1 MLDLFCHIMRLRA
14 QVLIKF
20 INIFKNFILGMIV
33 GFTDLF
39 PAISG
44 SSVLMIFGK
53 YYDLFKPLNS
63 LISSILSFKKIKI
76 KKLNLEFMAPLFI
89 GIIFSVFI
97 FSRLAEYLFQNQRAS
112 TIIFISTILIFLVIR
127 NIYKID
133 KPEKYILFFLSGFFL
148 GLSIFFIPENL
159 FNSQNNIIIFISGLV
174 ALSFMII
181 PGISGSLMLIAIGT
195 YESLIEAISNFEVS
209 YLIIFMLGG
218 IFGIFISIILIS
230 KILNY
235 FKNNLSIF
243 FYGLILG
250 TVPKFFYQISLDNY
264 FSMTTFLSTIF
275 AIIISIIILIILKKY
290 EKNL

>member
-1 MLDLFCHIMRLRA
+1 MLDLFCHIMKLRA
-14 QVLIKF
+14 QALIKF
-20 INIFKNFILGMIV
+20 TRIFNNFILGMIV

-53 YYDLFKPLNS
+53 YYDLFKPLNN
-63 LISSILSFKKIKI
+63 LISSILSFKKIEL
-76 KKLNLEFMAPLFI
+76 KKLNLVFVAPLFI
-89 GIIFSVFI
+89 GIIFSIFI
-97 FSRLAEYLFQNQRAS
+97 FSRLAEYLFENQRAS
-112 TIIFISTILIFLVIR
+112 TIIFITTILIFLVTR

-133 KPEKYILFFLSGFFL
+133 KPEKYILFFLVGFFL

-181 PGISGSLMLIAIGT
+181 PGISGSLMLIALGT
-195 YESLIEAISNFEVS
+195 YESLIHAISNIEVS

-218 IFGIFISIILIS
+218 IFGIFISIKLIS

-235 FKNNLSIF
+235 FENNLSIF

-250 TVPKFFYQISLDNY
+250 TIPKFFNQISINNY
-264 FSMTTFLSTIF
+264 FSVATFLSTIF

>member
-1 MLDLFCHIMRLRA
+1 MLDLFCHIMKLRA
-14 QVLIKF
+14 QALIKF
-20 INIFKNFILGMIV
+20 TRIFNNFILGMIV

-133 KPEKYILFFLSGFFL
+133 KPEKYILFFLGGFFL

>member
-1 MLDLFCHIMRLRA
+1 
-14 QVLIKF
+14 LIKF

-53 YYDLFKPLNS
+53 YYDLFNPLNS

>member
-1 MLDLFCHIMRLRA
+1 MSLRA

-53 YYDLFKPLNS
+53 YYDLFNPLNS

>member
-53 YYDLFKPLNS
+53 YYDLFNPLNS

>member
-1 MLDLFCHIMRLRA
+1 MLDLFCHIMNLRT
-14 QVLIKF
+14 QVLSRFTK
-20 INIFKNFILGMIV
+20 IFKNFILGMIV

-44 SSVLMIFGK
+44 SSVLMIFRK
-53 YYDLFKPLNS
+53 YYDLFNSLNN
-63 LISSILSFKKIKI
+63 LISSIISFKKIEI
-76 KKLNLEFMAPLFI
+76 KKLNIEFMAPLFV

-97 FSRLAEYLFQNQRAS
+97 FSRLAEYLFDNQRAP
-112 TIIFISTILIFLVIR
+112 TIIFITTTLIFLVTR
-127 NIYKID
+127 NVYKID
-133 KPEKYILFFLSGFFL
+133 KPKKYILFFFSGIFL

-159 FNSQNNIIIFISGLV
+159 FNDQNNIIIFISGLV

-181 PGISGSLMLIAIGT
+181 PGVSGSLMLIALGT
-195 YESLIEAISNFEVS
+195 YESLINAISNFEIS
-209 YLIIFMLGG
+209 YLIIFIAGG
-218 IFGIFISIILIS
+218 LLGIFISIKLIS

-235 FKNNLSIF
+235 FKNNLTIF

-250 TVPKFFYQISLDNY
+250 TIPKFFNQISLDNY
-264 FSMTTFLSTIF
+264 FSMTTYLSSIF

>member
-1 MLDLFCHIMRLRA
+1 MLDLFCHIMSLRA